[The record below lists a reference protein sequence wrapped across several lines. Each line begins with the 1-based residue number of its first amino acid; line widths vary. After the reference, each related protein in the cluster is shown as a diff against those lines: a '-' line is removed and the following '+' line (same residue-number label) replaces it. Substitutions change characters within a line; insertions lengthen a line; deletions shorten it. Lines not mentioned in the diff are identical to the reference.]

1 MLQLDP
7 SDPLDLTFALKK
19 AMKLSG
25 LSLAEIVERLKQ
37 DYGAEITPSGLSHG
51 INRGAI
57 RFQRALQILAA
68 FTWNGWQVSPS
79 LQAVTVSA
87 HGGLLKRVGQMAIL
101 LVRKELPVTLDAL
114 CRPFQDH
121 AVSQLEVKI
130 ARPF

>member
-37 DYGAEITPSGLSHG
+37 DYGVEITSSGLSHG

-57 RFQRALQILAA
+57 RFQRALQILAVC
-68 FTWNGWQVSPS
+68 GVS
-79 LQAVTVSA
+79 
-87 HGGLLKRVGQMAIL
+87 
-101 LVRKELPVTLDAL
+101 
-114 CRPFQDH
+114 
-121 AVSQLEVKI
+121 EVEIKGVKKG
-130 ARPF
+130 RQ